1 MGIQSHIPE
10 KNLERLQR
18 FTHWLNQVANNCRT
32 ADPVSAI
39 REMLND
45 IDYEGWLHQNASSS
59 KAAEK
64 RLENVFYL
72 VESLQKTLDKSA
84 NDDEEEEARIE
95 DAIAKLVLRDLL
107 ERQEEED
114 LSDQVQLMT
123 LHASKGLEF
132 PHVFMVGMEE
142 DLLPHRN
149 SIEDNNIEEER
160 RLTYVGITRAQKTL
174 TMTLA
179 GKRKQFGDISETTPS
194 RFLDE
199 LPAEDVE
206 REGFGELS
214 PEKNFAKGEETLASL
229 MNLFD

>member
-1 MGIQSHIPE
+1 
-10 KNLERLQR
+10 
-18 FTHWLNQVANNCRT
+18 
-32 ADPVSAI
+32 
-39 REMLND
+39 
-45 IDYEGWLHQNASSS
+45 
-59 KAAEK
+59 
-64 RLENVFYL
+64 
-72 VESLQKTLDKSA
+72 
-84 NDDEEEEARIE
+84 
-95 DAIAKLVLRDLL
+95 LVLRDLL

-149 SIEDNNIEEER
+149 SIDDNNIEEER

-179 GKRKQFGDISETTPS
+179 GKRKQFGEHSETTPS

-199 LPAEDVE
+199 LPLDDIE
-206 REGFGELS
+206 REGFGAPS
-214 PEKNFAKGEETLASL
+214 VEKNTAKAEETISNLL
-229 MNLFD
+229 NLFD